1 MADYAGGNQTR
12 ALETHLKYLRLMN
25 DLFIEVN
32 PIPVKAAMNLLGLD
46 AGPLR
51 LPLCEMSEEHLSAL
65 RDAMREVGL
74 L

>member
-1 MADYAGGNQTR
+1 MADYAGGNQAR

-25 DLFIEVN
+25 DLFMEVN
-32 PIPVKAAMNLLGLD
+32 PIPVKSALNMMGLD

-51 LPLCEMSEEHLSAL
+51 MPLCEMSGEHQAAL
-65 RDAMREVGL
+65 RATLEEVGL

>member
-1 MADYAGGNQTR
+1 
-12 ALETHLKYLRLMN
+12 MN